1 MEVWQSQL
9 LDVASEA
16 KSCTLLGDRRNGLL
30 FAQIGNSTSPF
41 LTVVQRKL
49 EASPNVESV
58 KIFSK
63 HSQLYFVK
71 PELIYIHFCP
81 KIFRGT
87 DKCNSLM
94 FD

>member
-16 KSCTLLGDRRNGLL
+16 KSCTLLGDRKNGLL
-30 FAQIGNSTSPF
+30 FAQIGSSTSPF

-49 EASPNVESV
+49 DASPNV
-58 KIFSK
+58 SK

-81 KIFRGT
+81 KIFRGA
-87 DKCNSLM
+87 DECNSLM